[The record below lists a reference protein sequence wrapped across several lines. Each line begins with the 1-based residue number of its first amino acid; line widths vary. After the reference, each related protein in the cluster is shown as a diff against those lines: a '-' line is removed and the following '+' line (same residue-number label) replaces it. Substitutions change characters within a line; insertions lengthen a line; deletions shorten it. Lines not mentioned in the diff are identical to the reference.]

1 MYYRSGIYRAR
12 RSNIQDHPL
21 PARQKSGCNMSLL
34 SKKAVIYNCNNGDQ
48 GKVFLNGEEL
58 PQCIRCCPDKKWADI
73 MLNDDKGRVL
83 LNAANDHVIVV
94 RVIGDHIEFKRK

>member
-1 MYYRSGIYRAR
+1 
-12 RSNIQDHPL
+12 
-21 PARQKSGCNMSLL
+21 MSLL

-83 LNAANDHVIVV
+83 LNAAKNHVIVV
-94 RVIGDHIEFKRK
+94 RVIGDHVEFKPSKEMPPGYENINQFKTKGK